1 MSVRDFANYGK
12 ETLLPPLPTKND
24 AQTEIKNLIKDLR
37 KWGAMW
43 HPFPYSPPRAW
54 LPQFKERDHSV
65 NGGEKGIGP
74 FNYLSKLLF

>member
-37 KWGAMW
+37 KWGAM
-43 HPFPYSPPRAW
+43 
-54 LPQFKERDHSV
+54 
-65 NGGEKGIGP
+65 
-74 FNYLSKLLF
+74 